1 MLRFTQHDI
10 CENPWR
16 KKMKNLFDDLNPNQQ
31 DAVKCTEGPLLIL
44 AGAGSGKTRV
54 ITYRIAYLLQ
64 NGVSPWNILAMTFTN
79 KAAAQMRERINKL
92 AGPSALSVWIS
103 TYHSFCARVLRMEA
117 GHAGLNKDFTI
128 YDDDDSKKIVEASL
142 KELNYDTGKFKPSV
156 ISGMISSAKDKLLDA
171 ESYGI
176 HASTTP
182 EPTSFGKV
190 AADVYELYQKK
201 LKEAN
206 AVDFGDLLRYV
217 VELLKNNPPV
227 LTKYQE
233 RFKYIMIDEYQ
244 DTNYAQYVLTK
255 LLAAKYKNI
264 CVVGD
269 DDQAIYSWRGAD
281 VRNIMEFERD
291 YPKTTVVYLE
301 QNYRSTKNILE
312 TAGSLISF
320 NNHRKPKRLWTNR
333 PQGSDVVYSEFRDE
347 FNESRNVAEKIK
359 SMVEAE
365 GKSLSDFAVFYRTN
379 AQSRLFEETLTRYG
393 IPFVVVGSQRFYERA
408 EVKDIL
414 GYLKLINN
422 PADSISF
429 KRIINIPSRGI
440 GKVTLTSI
448 QDNAITFGKNLTLY
462 ESAKEMVQNGRLPK
476 AEKFIK
482 LVDSMLKEKENM
494 DASEI
499 AKIVIDET
507 GYIQLLEAQNDIE
520 SRSRIENIQ
529 ELVSAIVDFEQN
541 SQIKTLPAFLENIAL
556 VSDVDVWDEKKDFVT
571 LITLHLAKGLEFP
584 CVFLTGLEEGL
595 FPVGNSAY
603 SMEELE
609 EERRLCY
616 VGMTRAKEHLF
627 LSGASQRRV
636 YGQLRWCIPSRFV
649 KEAGLKKECY
659 SPIFRDET
667 LIGPE
672 EETAPLSVGNGKTGH
687 FYRGMRIKHPEFGE
701 GKIQDVS
708 GAADDLKVIVQFDA
722 GFWKKLLVKYAN
734 LERI

>member
-1 MLRFTQHDI
+1 M
-10 CENPWR
+10 
-16 KKMKNLFDDLNPNQQ
+16 
-31 DAVKCTEGPLLIL
+31 KCTEGPLLIL

-64 NGVSPWNILAMTFTN
+64 NRVNSWNILAMTFTN
-79 KAAAQMRERINKL
+79 KAASQMRERINHL
-92 AGPSALSVWIS
+92 AGQSASDIWIS
-103 TYHSFCARVLRMEA
+103 TYHSFCARVLRIEA
-117 GHAGLNKDFTI
+117 VYIGLNKDFTI
-128 YDDDDSKKIVEASL
+128 YDDDDSKKIVEGCL
-142 KELNYDTGKFKPSV
+142 KELNYDTDKFKPSV
-156 ISGMISSAKDKLLDA
+156 ITGMISSAKDKLLDA
-171 ESYGI
+171 ESYSI

-182 EPTSFGKV
+182 EPMKKV

-201 LKEAN
+201 LKESN
-206 AVDFGDLLRYV
+206 AVDFGDLLRYT
-217 VELLKNNPPV
+217 VELLKNNPTV

-301 QNYRSTKNILE
+301 QNYRSSKNILE
-312 TAGSLISF
+312 TAGKLISF
-320 NNHRKPKRLWTNR
+320 NHHRKPKQLWTDK
-333 PQGSDVVYSEFRDE
+333 PQGLDVIYSEFSDE
-347 FNESRNVAEKIK
+347 FTESRNVAEKIK
-359 SMVEAE
+359 SLVETE

-379 AQSRLFEETLTRYG
+379 AQSRIFEETLTRYG

-422 PADSISF
+422 PADNISL
-429 KRIINIPSRGI
+429 KRIINTPARGI
-440 GKVTLTSI
+440 GKVTFSSI
-448 QDNAITFGKNLTLY
+448 ENNAAEKNLTLY
-462 ESAKEMVQNGRLPK
+462 QSAKEMYQNNFLPK
-476 AEKFIK
+476 AEKLIK
-482 LVDSMLKEKENM
+482 LVDSMLAEKELM

-499 AKIVIDET
+499 AKIIIDET

-541 SQIKTLPAFLENIAL
+541 SRDKRLAAFIENIAL

-584 CVFLTGLEEGL
+584 CVFITGLEEGL

-603 SMEELE
+603 SLEELE

-616 VGMTRAKEHLF
+616 VGMTRAKEHLY

-649 KEAGLKKECY
+649 KEAGLKKEC
-659 SPIFRDET
+659 SGPIFRDET
-667 LIGPE
+667 LIGPGK
-672 EETAPLSVGNGKTGH
+672 ETVQLSVVDGKPRPCVQERGKAGH
-687 FYRGMRIKHPEFGE
+687 FYRGMRIKHSEFGE
-701 GKIQDVS
+701 GKILEVS

>member
-1 MLRFTQHDI
+1 MCTFVCIGVNSWQK
-10 CENPWR
+10 NV
-16 KKMKNLFDDLNPNQQ
+16 MNLFDDLNPKQQ

-79 KAAAQMRERINKL
+79 KAASQMRERINNL
-92 AGPSALSVWIS
+92 SGAASPSVWIS
-103 TYHSFCARVLRMEA
+103 TYHSFCARILRMESA
-117 GHAGLNKDFTI
+117 HIQLNKEFTI
-128 YDDDDSKKIVEASL
+128 YDENDSKKIVESCL
-142 KELNYDTGKFKPSV
+142 KELNYDTENFKPS
-156 ISGMISSAKDKLLDA
+156 IICEMISSAKDKLLDP
-171 ESYGI
+171 ESYII

-182 EPTSFGKV
+182 EQLKKV

-206 AVDFGDLLRYV
+206 VVDFGDLLRYT
-217 VELLKNNPPV
+217 VELFKTTRSV
-227 LTKYQE
+227 LEKYQQ

-244 DTNYAQYVLTK
+244 DTNYAQYILTK
-255 LLAAKYKNI
+255 LLAAKHKNL

-269 DDQAIYSWRGAD
+269 DDQVIYSWRGAD

-291 YPKTTVVYLE
+291 YPKTIVVYLE

-312 TAGSLISF
+312 TAGKLIRF
-320 NNHRKPKRLWTNR
+320 NHHRKPKQLWTNKPR
-333 PQGSDVVYSEFRDE
+333 GEDVSYTEFQSEFKE
-347 FNESRNVAEKIK
+347 ANGVAEKIK
-359 SMVEAE
+359 SMVEME
-365 GKSLSDFAVFYRTN
+365 GRALSDFAVFYRTN
-379 AQSRLFEETLTRYG
+379 AQSRIFEETLTRFG

-422 PADSISF
+422 HADNISF
-429 KRIINIPSRGI
+429 KRIINTPARGI
-440 GKVTLTSI
+440 GKTTFSSI
-448 QDNAITFGKNLTLY
+448 EKNAAEKNLTLY
-462 ESAKEMVQNGRLPK
+462 QSAKEMYQNGQLPK

-482 LVDSMLKEKENM
+482 LVDSMNAEKENM

-499 AKIVIDET
+499 AKIVIEET
-507 GYIQLLEAQNDIE
+507 GYLRILEAQNDIE
-520 SRSRIENIQ
+520 SRGRIENVQ
-529 ELVSAIVDFEQN
+529 ELISAIVDFEQN
-541 SQIKTLPAFLENIAL
+541 SGNKHLAEFLENIAL
-556 VSDVDVWDEKKDFVT
+556 ISDVDVWNEKKDFVT

-616 VGMTRAKEHLF
+616 VGMTRAKEHLY
-627 LSGASQRRV
+627 LSGASQRRI
-636 YGQLRWCIPSRFV
+636 YGQQRFCIPSRFV
-649 KEAGLKKECY
+649 KEVGLKKET
-659 SPIFRDET
+659 SGISFRDKSMIEMA
-667 LIGPE
+667 
-672 EETAPLSVGNGKTGH
+672 EETDSSTGKTGH
-687 FYRGMRIKHPEFGE
+687 FYRGMKIKHSEFGA
-701 GKIQDVS
+701 GKILEIIGS
-708 GAADDLKVIVQFDA
+708 GDDLKIIIQFDA

-734 LERI
+734 LEKI

>member
-1 MLRFTQHDI
+1 M
-10 CENPWR
+10 
-16 KKMKNLFDDLNPNQQ
+16 
-31 DAVKCTEGPLLIL
+31 KCTEGPLLIL

-54 ITYRIAYLLQ
+54 ITYRIIYLLQ
-64 NGVSPWNILAMTFTN
+64 NGVNSWNILAMTFTN
-79 KAAAQMRERINKL
+79 KAASQMRERINNL
-92 AGPSALSVWIS
+92 AGPSALNVWIS

-117 GHAGLNKDFTI
+117 EHIRLNKDFTI

-142 KELNYDTGKFKPSV
+142 KELNYDDEKFKPSV
-156 ISGMISSAKDKLLDA
+156 ISQMISSAKDKLLDA
-171 ESYGI
+171 QSYSI
-176 HASTTP
+176 HAGTTP
-182 EPTSFGKV
+182 DPVKKV
-190 AADVYELYQKK
+190 AADAYQLYQKK
-201 LKEAN
+201 LEEAN
-206 AVDFGDLLRYV
+206 AVDFGDLLRYT
-217 VELLKNNPPV
+217 VELFKNTQSV

-244 DTNYAQYVLTK
+244 DTNYAQYILTK

-291 YPKTTVVYLE
+291 YPKTTVVLLS
-301 QNYRSTKNILE
+301 QNYRSSKNILE
-312 TAGSLISF
+312 TAGRVISF
-320 NNHRKPKRLWTNR
+320 NHHRKPKRLWTDR
-333 PQGSDVVYSEFRDE
+333 PQGSDAVYSEFADE
-347 FNESRNVAEKIK
+347 FAEARSVAEKIK
-359 SMVEAE
+359 SMIEAE

-379 AQSRLFEETLTRYG
+379 SQSRLFEETLTRYG
-393 IPFVVVGSQRFYERA
+393 MPFVVVGSQRFYERA

-422 PADSISF
+422 PADNISF
-429 KRIINIPSRGI
+429 KRIINTPSRGI
-440 GKVTLTSI
+440 GKVTLISI
-448 QDNAITFGKNLTLY
+448 QDNSITSGKNLTLY
-462 ESAKEMVQNGRLPK
+462 ESAKEMYQNGQLPK

-482 LVDSMLKEKENM
+482 LVDSMLAEKEVM

-499 AKIVIDET
+499 AKIVIDGT
-507 GYIQLLEAQNDIE
+507 GYIQLLEAQNNIE
-520 SRSRIENIQ
+520 SCGRIENIQ

-541 SQIKTLPAFLENIAL
+541 SEDKKSSAFLENIAL

-584 CVFLTGLEEGL
+584 CVFITGLEEGL

-616 VGMTRAKEHLF
+616 VGMTRAKEHLY

-649 KEAGLKKECY
+649 KEAGLKKEC
-659 SPIFRDET
+659 SGPIFRDET
-667 LIGPE
+667 LIGPGQATE
-672 EETAPLSVGNGKTGH
+672 GSQVGEKSQLRIADGKSCY
-687 FYRGMRIKHPEFGE
+687 FYRGMRIKHPEFGVGRILE
-701 GKIQDVS
+701 VS
-708 GAADDLKVIVQFDA
+708 GASDDLKVIVQFDA

>member
-1 MLRFTQHDI
+1 MFRVVQRYF
-10 CENPWR
+10 
-16 KKMKNLFDDLNPNQQ
+16 MKNLFDDLNPNQQ

-54 ITYRIAYLLQ
+54 ITYRIAHLLQ
-64 NGVSPWNILAMTFTN
+64 NGVNSWNILAMTFTN
-79 KAAAQMRERINKL
+79 KAAAQMRGRINNL
-92 AGPSALSVWIS
+92 AGPSALNVWIS
-103 TYHSFCARVLRMEA
+103 TYHSFCARLLRMEA
-117 GHAGLNKDFTI
+117 EHIRLNRDFTI
-128 YDDDDSKKIVEASL
+128 YDDDDSKKIVEMCL
-142 KELNYDTGKFKPSV
+142 KELNYDTDKFKPSV

-182 EPTSFGKV
+182 EPLKKV

-201 LKEAN
+201 LKDAN
-206 AVDFGDLLRYV
+206 AVDFGDLLRYA
-217 VELLKNNPPV
+217 VELLKNNPQV

-233 RFKYIMIDEYQ
+233 RFRYIMIDEYQ

-301 QNYRSTKNILE
+301 QNYRSSKNILE
-312 TAGSLISF
+312 TAGKLISF
-320 NNHRKPKRLWTNR
+320 NHHRKPKQLWTAQ
-333 PQGSDVVYSEFRDE
+333 PQGLDVIYSEFADE
-347 FNESRNVAEKIK
+347 FAEARSVAEKIR
-359 SMVEAE
+359 SQISTD

-379 AQSRLFEETLTRYG
+379 AQSRIFEETLTRYG
-393 IPFVVVGSQRFYERA
+393 MPFVVVGSQRFYERA

-422 PADSISF
+422 PADNISLR
-429 KRIINIPSRGI
+429 RIINTPARGI
-440 GKVTLTSI
+440 GKVTFSAI
-448 QDNAITFGKNLTLY
+448 ESNANEKNLTFY
-462 ESAKEMVQNGRLPK
+462 QSAKEMEQNNSLPK

-482 LVDSMLKEKENM
+482 LIDSMLAEKESM

-520 SRSRIENIQ
+520 SRSRLENIQ

-616 VGMTRAKEHLF
+616 VGMTRAKEHLY

-649 KEAGLKKECY
+649 KEAGLKKECR

-672 EETAPLSVGNGKTGH
+672 QATEGSPVGETSQLNVVDGKAGH
-687 FYRGMRIKHPEFGE
+687 FYRGMRIKHSEFGE
-701 GKIQDVS
+701 GKILEVS

-734 LERI
+734 LEKVE